1 MKTFRKTLVLAAILA
16 AARSVSPAW
25 IFPEHREITLRAIQ
39 SLDPARRA
47 ALDRLW
53 AAARTGHESRLSLL
67 PADTVLSETPATIDL
82 AAWPAIAGDH
92 SCSAAEML
100 TTVLESAWI
109 LDVAAVCARLQTDL
123 SKAGL
128 ERHERTNALRTSD
141 LSLLRVDPQY
151 ASRAGANNVHFL
163 LARPYPETDEKTYVE
178 TCLALGCEPNAIGT
192 YAWYHLSSLQ
202 KAYRLS
208 RGGLTTAEAGSL
220 ARAALA
226 DQAYA
231 LHFLQDAFA
240 AGHVAGTRG
249 DASQRKGTHDYYNEA
264 GLEVRTWG
272 GKSIVVKGDAWMRSE
287 DAERSAVAVRAS
299 LAQFID
305 VLGGTIVSPSLRSDQ
320 GGSLLPDTLN
330 TCLFEQMPDRNFEGR
345 IGQLLGESILATP
358 VPGLAE
364 GEGELPRFRAEVGP
378 FIGIAPALRL
388 EMIGGGFGE
397 GQTTNG
403 GVFGLDV
410 SARIGLGLD
419 GVLNES
425 GDGLIYLDLG
435 IRLDAPST
443 NSIYDDAGTKEFGQI
458 FAAIP
463 ARGALTSRIRIPFYL
478 IPFDL
483 LIAAPLLLPFSPE
496 TFTGMAALAGNG
508 GLIPWQAGV
517 ATSFGRFQVILGR
530 EVAVTF
536 NGYLKNADNLILPA
550 GTSDA
555 VLADVRSIQ
564 LEFPFLEYRPFRT
577 FSLDQTSSLVFK
589 FYGGVDIPTSVS
601 DVKPLGAPDPVV
613 QSVWQLGV
621 RVAFDWR
628 YYW

>member
-1 MKTFRKTLVLAAILA
+1 MVTAVRFFLILLLLVLVQVPS
-16 AARSVSPAW
+16 RAW
-25 IFPEHREITLRAIQ
+25 IYPEHREITFRALET
-39 SLDPARRA
+39 LDPSRRA

-67 PADTVLSETPATIDL
+67 PADTTVTERPTNIDY

-92 SCSAAEML
+92 SCSAAEL
-100 TTVLESAWI
+100 LRTVIESDWI
-109 LDVAAVCARLQTDL
+109 LDVAAVCARLEAEL
-123 SKAGL
+123 ASAGL
-128 ERHERTNALRTSD
+128 ERHQRTNALRTSD

-192 YAWYHLSSLQ
+192 YAWYHLSSLR
-202 KAYRLS
+202 KAHRLS

-272 GKSIVVKGDAWMRSE
+272 GKSIVVKGDAWMRTQ

-305 VLGGTIVSPSLRSDQ
+305 VLNGTMGLPSLRSDQ
-320 GGSLLPDTLN
+320 EGSLLPDTLN
-330 TCLFEQMPDRNFEGR
+330 TCLFEQMPDRSFEGR
-345 IGQLLGESILATP
+345 VGQLLSETVLATP

-378 FIGIAPALRL
+378 FIGIAPAVRL
-388 EMIGGGFGE
+388 EMVGGGFGE

-410 SARIGLGLD
+410 AARIGLGLD

-425 GDGLIYLDLG
+425 GDGLIFLDLG
-435 IRLDAPST
+435 LRLDAPST

-463 ARGALTSRIRIPFYL
+463 ARSAITSRLRVPFYL

-483 LIAAPLLLPFSPE
+483 LIAAPVLLPFSPE
-496 TFTGMAALAGNG
+496 TFTGMAARAGNG

-530 EVAVTF
+530 EIGVTF
-536 NGYLKNADNLILPA
+536 NGYLKNPDNFILPA
-550 GTSDA
+550 GEDDA

-601 DVKPLGAPDPVV
+601 NVKPLGVPDPAV

>member
-1 MKTFRKTLVLAAILA
+1 MLGAHRLFLLLLLLVLTQ
-16 AARSVSPAW
+16 ARCRAW
-25 IFPEHREITLRAIQ
+25 VYPEHREITFRALQ
-39 SLDPARRA
+39 TLDPSRRA
-47 ALDRLW
+47 VLDRLW
-53 AAARTGHESRLSLL
+53 TAARAGHESRLSPL
-67 PADTVLSETPATIDL
+67 PADTTVAERPMTIDY

-92 SCSAAEML
+92 SCSAAEL
-100 TTVLESAWI
+100 LRTVIESDWI
-109 LDVAAVCARLQTDL
+109 LDVAAVCARLESEL
-123 SKAGL
+123 KHAGL
-128 ERHERTNALRTSD
+128 ERHQRTNALRTSD

-151 ASRAGANNVHFL
+151 ASRAGANSVHFL
-163 LARPYPETDEKTYVE
+163 LARPYPETDEKEYVE
-178 TCLALGCEPNAIGT
+178 TCLALGCEPNAVGT

-208 RGGLTTAEAGSL
+208 RGALTRAGADSL

-231 LHFLQDAFA
+231 LHFLQDTFA

-272 GKSIVVKGDAWMRSE
+272 GKSIVVKGDAWMRSQ

-305 VLGGTIVSPSLRSDQ
+305 VLDGKIALPSFRNDQ
-320 GGSLLPDTLN
+320 AGLLLPDTLN
-330 TCLFEQMPDRNFEGR
+330 TCLFEQMPDRSFEGR
-345 IGQLLGESILATP
+345 IGELLSETILATP

-388 EMIGGGFGE
+388 EMISGGFGE

-425 GDGLIYLDLG
+425 GDGLLYVDLG
-435 IRLDAPST
+435 VRLDAPST
-443 NSIYDDAGTKEFGQI
+443 NSIYDDEGVKEFGQI

-463 ARGALTSRIRIPFYL
+463 ARGALSSRIRVPFYL

-483 LIAAPLLLPFSPE
+483 LIAAPILLPFAPE
-496 TFTGMAALAGNG
+496 TFTGMAARAGNG

-530 EVAVTF
+530 EIGVTF
-536 NGYLKNADNLILPA
+536 NGYLKDADSFILPA
-550 GTSDA
+550 GESDA
-555 VLADVRSIQ
+555 VLAEVRSIQ

-577 FSLDQTSSLVFK
+577 FSLDQTSGLIFK

-601 DVKPLGAPDPVV
+601 NVKPLGAPDPDVR
-613 QSVWQLGV
+613 SIWQLGV